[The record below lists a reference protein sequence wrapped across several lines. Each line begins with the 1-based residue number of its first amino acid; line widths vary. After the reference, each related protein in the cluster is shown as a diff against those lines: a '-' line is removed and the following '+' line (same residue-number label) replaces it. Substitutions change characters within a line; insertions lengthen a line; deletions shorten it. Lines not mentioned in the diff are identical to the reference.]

1 MGADPVGKVQLVRV
15 LDVILIGPVMIRA
28 AWELRESSPI
38 VSAIL
43 GVSGAATI
51 LYNWTNYV
59 REDHRHAAQLRRTG
73 SHVSSQALSSVLR
86 SSANPGDQRDSQ
98 VITTGES

>member
-1 MGADPVGKVQLVRV
+1 MGAEPVGKAQLVRV

-38 VSAIL
+38 ISAIL

-59 REDHRHAAQLRRTG
+59 REDRRHAAQLRHTG
-73 SHVSSQALSSVLR
+73 SHVSSEALSSVLR
-86 SSANPGDQRDSQ
+86 SSANPGDQRDRE
-98 VITTGES
+98 VVAAGES